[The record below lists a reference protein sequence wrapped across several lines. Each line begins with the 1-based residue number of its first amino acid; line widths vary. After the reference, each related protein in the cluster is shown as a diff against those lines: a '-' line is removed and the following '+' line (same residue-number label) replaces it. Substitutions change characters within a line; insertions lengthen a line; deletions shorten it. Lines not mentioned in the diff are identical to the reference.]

1 MRPAS
6 LFERPTCMEI
16 IKVHMRDLNV
26 RPAPPRWVWH
36 SCKPNQVLISKLT
49 GATKIRPYSHHQVPK
64 IITVVQ
70 KRIMEID
77 FMIPFL
83 TQNFPQKVTISKSI
97 MIDWFI
103 LYDKIKTPSCPQSH
117 TAHPI
122 SPVPPAYHPNPPRL
136 KNQA

>member
-6 LFERPTCMEI
+6 LIERPTCMEI
-16 IKVHMRDLNV
+16 IKVHMRDLHV
-26 RPAPPRWVWH
+26 RPAPPAGSGTH
-36 SCKPNQVLISKLT
+36 AKPNQVLISKLT

-70 KRIMEID
+70 KRIVEIH

-83 TQNFPQKVTISKSI
+83 TQNFPQQVTISKSI

-117 TAHPI
+117 RAHPI

>member
-6 LFERPTCMEI
+6 LIERPTCMEI
-16 IKVHMRDLNV
+16 IKVHMRDLHV
-26 RPAPPRWVWH
+26 RPAPPVGSGTH
-36 SCKPNQVLISKLT
+36 AKPNQVLISKLT

-70 KRIMEID
+70 KRIVEIH

-83 TQNFPQKVTISKSI
+83 TQNFPQQVTISKSI

-103 LYDKIKTPSCPQSH
+103 PYDKIKHHHVPNH
-117 TAHPI
+117 TQ
-122 SPVPPAYHPNPPRL
+122 PVPSALSHQLTIQILPG
-136 KNQA
+136 